1 MSYGKE
7 MPQGSETRLGGT
19 HTLSHITADDID
31 VGHETVSFRLGKIHN
46 RLLFKFVSWN
56 LNRTGRTPQDAE

>member
-7 MPQGSETRLGGT
+7 MPRGSGTRLGGT

-31 VGHETVSFRLGKIHN
+31 VGHETVSFGLGQNSERAAFQIHE
-46 RLLFKFVSWN
+46 LAF
-56 LNRTGRTPQDAE
+56 E

>member
-7 MPQGSETRLGGT
+7 MPQGSGTRLSGT

-31 VGHETVSFRLGKIHN
+31 VGHETVLFRLEQNSELAPIQIHE
-46 RLLFKFVSWN
+46 LEF
-56 LNRTGRTPQDAE
+56 E

>member
-31 VGHETVSFRLGKIHN
+31 VGHETVSFRLGKNSQLASFQI
-46 RLLFKFVSWN
+46 RELEF
-56 LNRTGRTPQDAE
+56 E

>member
-7 MPQGSETRLGGT
+7 MPQGSGTRLGGT

-31 VGHETVSFRLGKIHN
+31 VGHETVSFRLG
-46 RLLFKFVSWN
+46 
-56 LNRTGRTPQDAE
+56 

>member
-31 VGHETVSFRLGKIHN
+31 VGHETVSLRLGKNSELASFQIHE
-46 RLLFKFVSWN
+46 LEF
-56 LNRTGRTPQDAE
+56 E